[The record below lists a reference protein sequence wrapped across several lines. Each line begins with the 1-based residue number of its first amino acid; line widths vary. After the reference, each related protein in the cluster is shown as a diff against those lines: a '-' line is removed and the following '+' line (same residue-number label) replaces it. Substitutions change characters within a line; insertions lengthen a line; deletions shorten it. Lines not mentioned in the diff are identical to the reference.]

1 MIPTLIK
8 PYMLI
13 IPATASPAKAK
24 NDIKINPSVD
34 IIPYREAALMTKD
47 HKNPIVVT
55 SALPYANDRPHLGHL
70 RSTYLPA
77 DVYVRYLRRSGRDV
91 VYVCATDEHGTPIA
105 LRAEKEKVA
114 PKDIADRYYPLIR
127 DDLVRMGCSFDIFSR
142 TTEALH
148 YETTKEFFRLLLEK
162 GLIYEQ
168 ELEQLRCPK
177 CEKYLP
183 DRYVEGVCPYCDFES
198 ARGDSCDSCGRYLRP
213 IDLKDPHCAIC
224 GISPELST
232 TKNWFFKLT
241 AFQDQLKGW
250 LEGNER
256 IPANVKN
263 YALGWIK
270 EGLKDWCITRDMSW
284 GVPVPVEGAAGKVI
298 YVWFDAPIGYISATR
313 ALFASK
319 GDPDGWKRYWQGN
332 GEAYHFIGKD
342 IIYHHAIFWPAMLM
356 GTGQYHPPGSV
367 IGGEYLTLENKKMSK
382 SRGWFISIEDY
393 LRNFESDPM
402 RYYLTAVAPLERDAD
417 FSVDEFIKRYND
429 ELADVLGNYIHRTL
443 TFVERFFSSK
453 VPEACLA
460 QDEELMLGLIVKAE
474 SEVSQALEG
483 FRFRDALMAVMAL
496 AHEGNKYLNNSAP
509 WSTIK
514 KDQSKAA
521 TSLYVSV
528 QIVKALA
535 SLLSP
540 FLPNTS
546 EKIWKTLNLEGTV
559 HEAPW
564 SYCMARIEAGHPI
577 GKSTPL
583 FKKILPE
590 EVQKVKD
597 NLIPF
602 KDVGPRIKIDEFKK
616 AKVTIGEIV
625 KAECVKGAREL
636 LHLQIDLGEYGIRSC
651 VAGIA
656 KYYTPEELIHKKIAV
671 LANVEVATL
680 FGLKSEVMLLCAE
693 GEDNISLLLPE
704 RGVPPG
710 SGVR

>member
-1 MIPTLIK
+1 MAEVRRK
-8 PYMLI
+8 
-13 IPATASPAKAK
+13 
-24 NDIKINPSVD
+24 
-34 IIPYREAALMTKD
+34 
-47 HKNPIVVT
+47 PIVVT
-55 SALPYANDRPHLGHL
+55 SALPYTNDRPHLGHL

-77 DVYVRYLRRSGRDV
+77 DIYVRYLRRTGRDV
-91 VYVCATDEHGTPIA
+91 VYICATDEHGTPIA
-105 LRAEKEKVA
+105 LRAEKERVS
-114 PKDIADRYYPLIR
+114 PKDISDRYHPLIR

-142 TTEALH
+142 TTEGLH

-162 GLIYEQ
+162 GLVYEQ

-177 CEKYLP
+177 CDKYLP
-183 DRYVEGVCPYCDFES
+183 DRYVEGGCPHCGFES

-213 IDLKDPHCAIC
+213 IDLTDPHCAIC
-224 GISPELST
+224 GTSPEPST
-232 TKNWFFKLT
+232 TKHWFFKLT
-241 AFQDQLKGW
+241 AFQDRLKEW
-250 LEGNER
+250 LEGNEK
-256 IPANVKN
+256 IPGNVKN

-270 EGLKDWCITRDMSW
+270 EGLKDWCITRDMAW
-284 GVPVPVEGAAGKVI
+284 GVPVPLEGAAGKVI

-313 ALFASK
+313 VLFASR
-319 GDPDGWKRYWQGN
+319 GDPEGWRRYWQGD

-356 GTGQYHPPGSV
+356 GTQVYNPPGSV

-393 LRNFESDPM
+393 LKNFEPDPM

-453 VPEACLA
+453 VPEAKLA
-460 QDEELMLGLIVKAE
+460 PEDEAMLALIEKAE
-474 SEVSQALEG
+474 SEASRALEA
-483 FRFRDALMAVMAL
+483 FRFRDALMAVIAL

-509 WSTIK
+509 WAAIK
-514 KDQSKAA
+514 TEPSKAA
-521 TSLYVSV
+521 ASLHVSIQV
-528 QIVKALA
+528 VKALA

-546 EKIWKTLNLEGTV
+546 EKIWGMLNMDGAI
-559 HEAPW
+559 HSAPW
-564 SYCMARIEAGHPI
+564 QSCTLRLTAGHPI

-583 FKKILPE
+583 FKKIMPD
-590 EVQKVKD
+590 EVNAVKE
-597 NLIPF
+597 NLIPY
-602 KDVGPRIKIDEFKK
+602 KDVGKRVKIDEFKN
-616 AKVTIGEIV
+616 AKILIGEVV
-625 KAECVKGAREL
+625 KAERIKGARDL
-636 LHLQIDLGEYGIRSC
+636 LHLIVDLGEYGLRSC

-656 KYYTPEELIHKKIAV
+656 KYYTPEELLHKRIAV

-693 GEDNISLLLPE
+693 GEDNISLIVPE